1 MGNEST
7 AALKAGFVVVA
18 ESERMAILEIN
29 TNPTDRQLRQFGFLS
44 CLALPLLAWM
54 WAGTMFAL
62 TIAAG
67 VGVTLALIGQVAPR
81 WLKPIFV
88 SLILI
93 TMPIGLVIGEVLLLL
108 LFVLVFTP
116 MAMLF
121 RLIGR
126 DALMR
131 KRPENV
137 STFWVDRKPV
147 TDVRRYY
154 RQW

>member
-1 MGNEST
+1 
-7 AALKAGFVVVA
+7 
-18 ESERMAILEIN
+18 MAILEIN

-44 CLALPLLAWM
+44 CLALPLLAWV

-62 TIAAG
+62 AIAAG
-67 VGVTLALIGQVAPR
+67 VGASLALIGQVAPR

-88 SLILI
+88 ALILI
-93 TMPIGLVIGEVLLLL
+93 TMPIGLVVGELLLLL
-108 LFVLVFTP
+108 LFVVVFTP
-116 MAMLF
+116 MAIVF
-121 RLIGR
+121 QLIGR

-131 KRPENV
+131 KRPKDA

-147 TDVRRYY
+147 TDVRQYY